1 MAWKVISAPQS
12 GEPSDTAL
20 NVVKDLGVM
29 KQAPLSFNQD
39 GWIVFKNKKIG
50 FINAQG
56 EETVPAKY
64 PWLHLH
70 NFTNERKSDGYLTI
84 AEHSWPQNQFQDIAT
99 LPYDHYVSELMFGLG
114 GYWPPRPWFFDSST
128 ETIVYRE
135 YREDNS
141 YQTVPLCEVD
151 PSIYAAYADYDMIK
165 LGNQDSRKKNF
176 WIWQPKTGKVTGP
189 FRSDGLYSIPG
200 ASTQSVDAEGG
211 YSFCGNWAEPYGG
224 DSSTMQIFEI
234 GSPSYRR
241 YVLYNPM
248 ENSGLVGFDELKVNM
263 YGTVGRI
270 GRSTYVY
277 DENGNLMYSGDF
289 EDAGMPVGNLVPVK
303 TDGTWKLVTL
313 ESVQK
318 QQPTDPHKPFTVT
331 DLVRSIPAK

>member
-1 MAWKVISAPQS
+1 
-12 GEPSDTAL
+12 
-20 NVVKDLGVM
+20 
-29 KQAPLSFNQD
+29 
-39 GWIVFKNKKIG
+39 
-50 FINAQG
+50 
-56 EETVPAKY
+56 
-64 PWLHLH
+64 
-70 NFTNERKSDGYLTI
+70 
-84 AEHSWPQNQFQDIAT
+84 
-99 LPYDHYVSELMFGLG
+99 
-114 GYWPPRPWFFDSST
+114 
-128 ETIVYRE
+128 
-135 YREDNS
+135 
-141 YQTVPLCEVD
+141 
-151 PSIYAAYADYDMIK
+151 
-165 LGNQDSRKKNF
+165 
-176 WIWQPKTGKVTGP
+176 
-189 FRSDGLYSIPG
+189 
-200 ASTQSVDAEGG
+200 
-211 YSFCGNWAEPYGG
+211 
-224 DSSTMQIFEI
+224 MQIFEI

-331 DLVRSIPAK
+331 DLVRSAPAK